1 MRYLLFLVVFVGVF
15 HSDVFC
21 QKKSPINR
29 QQFFLD
35 DSLIEVTL
43 TTDIRNLRTQK
54 KTPTWQPAQIKMHFT
69 DSLVVNEEVRVEPR
83 GIVRKEICDLASLFI
98 NFKNTTSPILSP
110 LKKLKLVSSC
120 NIGNTNEE
128 FLLKEYLI
136 YKIYNL
142 LSVMSYRV
150 RLLHITYV
158 DSKQKIKTYSQYGF
172 LIEDTKDMADRNNC
186 KEIQNKH
193 FSTEQ
198 TDRHQMTFVSIFQ
211 YMIGNTDWAV
221 GNYHNIKLMVP
232 KTDTLARPY
241 PVPYDFDYAGF
252 VNAPYAVPAEGLD
265 LTNVTERYYMGFAR
279 SIEEIQAI
287 MDVFNEKKETIYLT
301 INKFT
306 RLSDKIKKEMTRYLD
321 QFYDSTDSKGALRSI
336 FVDKAF

>member
-1 MRYLLFLVVFVGVF
+1 
-15 HSDVFC
+15 
-21 QKKSPINR
+21 
-29 QQFFLD
+29 
-35 DSLIEVTL
+35 
-43 TTDIRNLRTQK
+43 
-54 KTPTWQPAQIKMHFT
+54 
-69 DSLVVNEEVRVEPR
+69 
-83 GIVRKEICDLASLFI
+83 
-98 NFKNTTSPILSP
+98 
-110 LKKLKLVSSC
+110 SC

-150 RLLHITYV
+150 RLLHVTYV

-198 TDRHQMTFVSIFQ
+198 TDRHPMTFGSIFQ

-221 GNYHNIKLMVP
+221 GNYHNIKLIVP

-241 PVPYDFDYAGF
+241 PVPYDFDFSGF
-252 VNAPYAVPAEGLD
+252 VNAPYAVPDEKAGIR
-265 LTNVTERYYMGFAR
+265 NVTERFYMGFPR
-279 SIEEIQAI
+279 TMDELTLIL
-287 MDVFNEKKETIYLT
+287 DVFKVKKESVTL
-301 INKFT
+301 K
-306 RLSDKIKKEMTRYLD
+306 
-321 QFYDSTDSKGALRSI
+321 
-336 FVDKAF
+336 